1 VKLGGVWYREAL
13 TETAFFSYKIKKLI
27 YVGETKY
34 QKVEVVDTYD
44 YGKCLILDGK
54 LQSAVKDEWVYHEA
68 LVHPLMVT
76 HPNPKNILVI
86 GGGEGAV
93 LREVLKHGS
102 VVSVT
107 MVDLDKEVI
116 EISKKYLGEIC
127 KNSFN
132 NKKVKLVFADGRKF
146 LEKQPKESFDGIIV
160 DVTDPLEEGPSA
172 LLYTKEFYRLIK
184 SRLKKDGLMVTQA
197 TSIYH
202 SLDCFSRIYKT
213 ISVVFPV
220 ARAFKA
226 DVPAYSSAWG
236 FVLGSKKYDPL
247 KLNQKDV
254 DRILKERKIKNL
266 KFYDGLTHQTMFI
279 LPKHL
284 RKKLQKEKEIVKDSK
299 PVFMAS

>member
-27 YVGETKY
+27 YVGETRY

-54 LQSAVKDEWVYHEA
+54 LQSSAKDEWVYHEA

-76 HPNPKNILVI
+76 HPNPRNILVI

-93 LREVLKHGS
+93 LREVLKYDS
-102 VVSVT
+102 VVSVV
-107 MVDLDKEVI
+107 MVDLDREVI
-116 EISKKYLGEIC
+116 EISKKYLGEFC
-127 KNSFN
+127 KNSFSN
-132 NKKVKLVFADGRKF
+132 GKVKLVFSDGRKF

-160 DVTDPLEEGPSA
+160 DATDPLEGGPST
-172 LLYTKEFYRLIK
+172 LLYTKEFYSLVR
-184 SRLKKDGLMVTQA
+184 SRLRKDGLMVTQA

-202 SLDCFSRIYKT
+202 SPQCFSRIYKT
-213 ISVVFPV
+213 VEAVFPV

-247 KLNQKDV
+247 KLNPKDV
-254 DRILKERKIKNL
+254 DRMLKERKIRNL

-279 LPKHL
+279 LPKNM
-284 RKKLQKEKEIVKDSK
+284 RKMLQKEKEIVKDSK

>member
-1 VKLGGVWYREAL
+1 MKLGGVWYREAL

-27 YVGETKY
+27 YVGETRY

-54 LQSAVKDEWVYHEA
+54 LQSSAKDEWVYHEA

-76 HPNPKNILVI
+76 HPNPRNILVI

-93 LREVLKHGS
+93 LREVLKYDS
-102 VVSVT
+102 VVSVV
-107 MVDLDKEVI
+107 MVDLDREVI
-116 EISKKYLGEIC
+116 EISKKYLGEFC
-127 KNSFN
+127 KNSFSN
-132 NKKVKLVFADGRKF
+132 GKVKLVFSDGRKF

-160 DVTDPLEEGPSA
+160 DATDPLEGGPST
-172 LLYTKEFYRLIK
+172 LLYTKEFYSLVR
-184 SRLKKDGLMVTQA
+184 SRLRKDGLMVTQA

-202 SLDCFSRIYKT
+202 SPQCFSRIFKT
-213 ISVVFPV
+213 VEAVFPV

-247 KLNQKDV
+247 KLNPKDV
-254 DRILKERKIKNL
+254 DRMLKERKIRNL

-279 LPKHL
+279 LPKNL
-284 RKKLQKEKEIVKDSK
+284 RKMLQKEKEIVKDSK

>member
-1 VKLGGVWYREAL
+1 MKLGGVWYREAL

-27 YVGETKY
+27 YVGETRY

-54 LQSAVKDEWVYHEA
+54 LQSSAKDEWVYHEA

-76 HPNPKNILVI
+76 HPNPRNILVI

-93 LREVLKHGS
+93 LREVLKYDS
-102 VVSVT
+102 VVSVV
-107 MVDLDKEVI
+107 MVDLDREVI
-116 EISKKYLGEIC
+116 EISKKYLGEFC
-127 KNSFN
+127 KNSFSN
-132 NKKVKLVFADGRKF
+132 GKVKLVFSDGRKF

-160 DVTDPLEEGPSA
+160 DATDPLEGGPST
-172 LLYTKEFYRLIK
+172 LLYTKEFYSLVR
-184 SRLKKDGLMVTQA
+184 SRLRKDGLMVTQA

-202 SLDCFSRIYKT
+202 SPQCFSRIYKT
-213 ISVVFPV
+213 VEAVFPV

-247 KLNQKDV
+247 KLNPKDV
-254 DRILKERKIKNL
+254 DRMLKERKIRNL

-279 LPKHL
+279 LPKNL
-284 RKKLQKEKEIVKDSK
+284 RKMLQKEKEIVKDSK